1 MTTIRHIL
9 CPLDFSRFSRH
20 ALEQAVSIARE
31 FGAEI
36 SALHVRA
43 MAAVPELVAAGS
55 PPAVVPFGPA
65 PIERSLLLQE
75 LRDLEGD
82 VEAAGVTIRTAIEDG
97 DPVKTIVSQAA
108 AWPADMIV
116 MGTHGR
122 TGFERLLLGS
132 VAERVLRKAPCPVL
146 TVPPRATSATS
157 DLAFARILCA
167 VDLSP
172 ASMRALEYAA
182 TLAAKDGPGVD
193 VLNVV
198 ELLAEE
204 HGLHEAV
211 AVETPSFRAE
221 LARAAARRL
230 DDAIPAALRERCRLQ
245 PRVTMG
251 KAWKEILRVASEE
264 RSDLIVL
271 GVQGRSTAD
280 LMLFGSTTQH
290 VVRQASCPV
299 LTIRAGNDARVES

>member
-20 ALEQAVSIARE
+20 ALEQAVSLARE

-36 SALHVRA
+36 SAVHVRA
-43 MAAVPELVAAGS
+43 MTAELVGAGS
-55 PPAVVPFGPA
+55 PPMAAPFARA
-65 PIERSLLLQE
+65 PMDRSMLLRE
-75 LRDLEGD
+75 LRDLEDD
-82 VEAAGVTIRTAIEDG
+82 VEAAGVTIRTTIEDG
-97 DPVKTIVSQAA
+97 DPVQTIVSQAA
-108 AWPADMIV
+108 AWPADIIV

-146 TVPPRATSATS
+146 TVPPRTLSATS

-167 VDLSP
+167 VDFSP
-172 ASMRALEYAA
+172 ASMRALDYAA
-182 TLAAKDGPGVD
+182 ALAAKDGPGVD

-204 HGLHEAV
+204 HGLQEAA

-230 DDAIPAALRERCRLQ
+230 DGAIPAAVRERCPVRQL
-245 PRVTMG
+245 VTMG
-251 KAWKEILRVASEE
+251 KAWKEILRVASAE

-299 LTIRAGNDARVES
+299 LTIRAGNKGKVES

>member
-1 MTTIRHIL
+1 MLTLRHIL

-20 ALEQAVSIARE
+20 ALEQAVSLARE

-36 SALHVRA
+36 SALHVRSV
-43 MAAVPELVAAGS
+43 AAVPELVVAGS
-55 PPAVVPFGPA
+55 PPAVVQFSLPPD
-65 PIERSLLLQE
+65 ERSMLLQE
-75 LRDLEGD
+75 LQDLEND
-82 VEAAGVTIRTAIEDG
+82 VEAAGVTIRTAIEEG
-97 DPVKTIVSQAA
+97 DPVATILSHAA
-108 AWPADMIV
+108 AWPADIIV

-132 VAERVLRKAPCPVL
+132 VAERVLRKAMCPVL
-146 TVPPRATSATS
+146 TVPRRAMSATP
-157 DLAFARILCA
+157 DLSFARILCA
-167 VDLSP
+167 VDFSP
-172 ASMRALEYAA
+172 ASMRALEFAA
-182 TLAAKDGPGVD
+182 TLAAKNGPGLD

-204 HGLHEAV
+204 HGLHEAA

-230 DDAIPAALRERCRLQ
+230 DEAIPASVRDRCPVQ
-245 PRVTMG
+245 QIVTMG
-251 KAWKEILRVASEE
+251 KAWKEILHVAAQE

-290 VVRQASCPV
+290 IVRQSSCPV
-299 LTIRAGNDARVES
+299 LTIRAGNEARVQS